1 MGIIQRQGIR
11 NSIISY
17 IGLALGAISLLIV
30 QPHFLTKE
38 EIGLTRILFSFSA
51 LVATFMP
58 LGMGGITLK
67 YFPHFRN
74 REKGHHGY
82 FGLMMILP
90 LIGVVIF
97 SLILFLLR
105 GYIISKY
112 SAQSKLFTD
121 YFYYIFPLSFFLS
134 FVNVFVAYSY
144 SIFRTSVPTLI
155 NDVLVRIG
163 SIILFTI
170 YFLKWVTLSQFV
182 FLYVGIYGGQ
192 FLILLIYLFI
202 EDNITLKIDREH
214 LSKQDVTGMYK
225 YGLLMSVAAL
235 SALGL
240 KYLDSVMLGLYQPK
254 QAGLNA
260 LDVIGIYS
268 IAAFVATIVETPINA
283 LDKIIVGN
291 ISDSWAKNNMANIKD
306 VYFKS
311 SKYLFL
317 AGGLLFILVNLNLD
331 SLFAL
336 MPDKDFSLG
345 KSVVLIISLG
355 TLINMATGCND
366 AILTTSN
373 RYKYI
378 LYLLVGLFIVA
389 LINYMIFIPL
399 FGMIGAAMATTFSTF
414 LYNASKFALIRRF
427 FHLQPFSIFTL
438 KILGVIVSTF
448 IVCSFIPVILNPY
461 VTIVVRSTA
470 IVLCYGALTL
480 ALSIVPE
487 FYQYVPFLKDR
498 K

>member
-17 IGLALGAISLLIV
+17 IGLALGAISLLFI

-51 LVATFMP
+51 LIATFMP

-67 YFPHFRN
+67 YFPFFRN
-74 REKGHHGY
+74 RDKAHHGY
-82 FGLMMILP
+82 FGFMITLP
-90 LIGVVIF
+90 LIGIF
-97 SLILFLLR
+97 VFGLILFLMR
-105 GYIISKY
+105 DFIISKY
-112 SAQSKLFTD
+112 SGQSKLFTD

-144 SIFRTSVPTLI
+144 SIFRTSIPTLI

-163 SIILFTI
+163 SIILFTV

-182 FLYVGIYGGQ
+182 FLYVGIYGCQ
-192 FLILLIYLFI
+192 FLTLLVYLFI
-202 EDNITLKIDREH
+202 EDNISLKIDKVH
-214 LSKQDVTGMYK
+214 LSKQDVRGMYK

-240 KYLDSVMLGLYQPK
+240 KYLDSVMLGLYKPK
-254 QAGLNA
+254 EAGLNA

-268 IAAFVATIVETPINA
+268 IAAFIATIVETPINA

-291 ISDSWAKNNMANIKD
+291 ISDSWAKNNMANIQD

-317 AGGLLFILVNLNLD
+317 VGGLLFILVNLNLD

-345 KSVVLIISLG
+345 KNVVLIISLG

-366 AILTTSN
+366 AILTTSD
-373 RYKYI
+373 RYRYI
-378 LYLLVGLFIVA
+378 LYLLVGLFVVA

-399 FGMIGAAMATTFSTF
+399 FGMIGAAVATTFSTF
-414 LYNASKFALIRRF
+414 LYNVSKFTLIRRF
-427 FHLQPFSIFTL
+427 FHLQPFSFFTV
-438 KILGVIVSTF
+438 KILSVILITYAA
-448 IVCSFIPVILNPY
+448 CSFIPAVSNPF
-461 VTIVVRSTA
+461 VTIAIRSVV
-470 IVLCYGALTL
+470 IVLCYGTLTV
-480 ALSIVPE
+480 ALSIIPE
-487 FYQYVPFLKDR
+487 FYHFVPFLKNR

>member
-1 MGIIQRQGIR
+1 
-11 NSIISY
+11 
-17 IGLALGAISLLIV
+17 
-30 QPHFLTKE
+30 
-38 EIGLTRILFSFSA
+38 
-51 LVATFMP
+51 
-58 LGMGGITLK
+58 
-67 YFPHFRN
+67 
-74 REKGHHGY
+74 
-82 FGLMMILP
+82 MMILTM
-90 LIGVVIF
+90 IGAVVF
-97 SLILFLLR
+97 SMILFLLR
-105 GYIISKY
+105 HYIISKY

-155 NDVLVRIG
+155 NDILVRIG
-163 SIILFTI
+163 SIILFTMF
-170 YFLKWVTLSQFV
+170 FLKWLTLSQFI

-192 FLILLIYLFI
+192 FLILLVYLLV
-202 EDNITLKIDREH
+202 EDNISFKIDREH
-214 LSKQDVTGMYK
+214 LSKQDVRGMYK
-225 YGLLMSVAAL
+225 YGMLMSVAAL

-291 ISDSWAKNNMANIKD
+291 ISDSWAKNNMANIQD

-317 AGGLLFILVNLNLD
+317 IGGILFTLVNLNLD

-345 KSVVLIISLG
+345 KNVVLIISLG

-366 AILTTSN
+366 AILTTSS

-378 LYLLVGLFIVA
+378 LYLLIALFIVA

-399 FGMIGAAMATTFSTF
+399 FGMIGAAVATTFSTL
-414 LYNASKFALIRRF
+414 LYNVSKFALIRRF
-427 FHLQPFSIFTL
+427 FHLQPFSLFTL
-438 KILGVIVSTF
+438 KILGVILITF
-448 IVCSFIPVILNPY
+448 IGCSFIPAIVNPY
-461 VTIVVRSTA
+461 VTIAIRSAA
-470 IVLCYGALTL
+470 IVLCYGTLTL
-480 ALSIVPE
+480 ALNIVPE
-487 FYQYVPFLKDR
+487 FYYLVPFLKNR